1 MWMTPQAEL
10 LRFQAPPPLLFLIFP
25 PSAAANGQF
34 VSHPFYPR
42 IFPPLPMEIFRK
54 RRDLSPMES
63 FSEVFNIVKS
73 TIHENLSDTA
83 YKLWIEPIQ
92 AVDLQDDV
100 VTLMAPTPFHC
111 ATLQRNY
118 QTRIQE
124 ALNDVLG
131 FEVSI
136 RFVSADHAADQQ
148 PAQAEAVIPEPEPAI
163 PAPAP
168 VSEEHIPAVSQTQA
182 PNLPVPDGDYAYT
195 FENFIVGSRNEFAY
209 TACKSIATASL
220 TAAKPYNP
228 LFIYGPSG
236 LGKTH
241 LLMAIKYEV
250 EKRNPGLNIVY
261 TNSENFTNDVIAHIA
276 KKNMEDLRKAYRN
289 ADFLLIDDIQFLS
302 GKDQTQEEFFH
313 TFNDLYQHNKQIV
326 ITSDRPPKDIQII
339 TDRLKTRFESG
350 LLADISP
357 PDIETRIAIIKRKA
371 ELLDLEI
378 PDDIVNFI
386 ASKLKSNIRQLEGAV
401 KKLNLNKTLTHEPIT
416 LPHAQSV
423 IREILNDEQP
433 LPVTVEKIIEEVGR
447 TFDVSPEDIRSN
459 KRSGPISN
467 ARQIAIYIVREIT
480 QIPMKQ
486 IGQEFGNRD
495 HTTIVY
501 TLKKVQE
508 TMKTNPHER
517 GIIED
522 LIRNI
527 RAK

>member
-1 MWMTPQAEL
+1 
-10 LRFQAPPPLLFLIFP
+10 
-25 PSAAANGQF
+25 
-34 VSHPFYPR
+34 
-42 IFPPLPMEIFRK
+42 
-54 RRDLSPMES
+54 MES
-63 FSEVFNIVKS
+63 FSEVFNIVKNLLR
-73 TIHENLSDTA
+73 ENLTEPA
-83 YKLWIEPIQ
+83 YNLWIEPLQ
-92 AVDLQDDV
+92 AVSLQDNV
-100 VTLMAPTPFHC
+100 VTLMSPSDFHCSTLQHNYMARIKEAFDEVMGFDVEIRFISAESDAAATAAEVAAEVPRRFCARYVRSAESETDCKAHRKIHRISQPEQKPATSTVTSPTPSVP
-111 ATLQRNY
+111 T
-118 QTRIQE
+118 QTSVQ
-124 ALNDVLG
+124 
-131 FEVSI
+131 
-136 RFVSADHAADQQ
+136 
-148 PAQAEAVIPEPEPAI
+148 EPA
-163 PAPAP
+163 AA
-168 VSEEHIPAVSQTQA
+168 EGE
-182 PNLPVPDGDYAYT
+182 YAYT

-209 TACKSIATASL
+209 TACKSIATANFS
-220 TAAKPYNP
+220 APKPYNP

-241 LLMAIKYEV
+241 LLMAIKFEV
-250 EKRNPGLNIVY
+250 EKRNPDLNIVY
-261 TNSENFTNDVIAHIA
+261 TNSENFTNDVIQHL
-276 KKNMEDLRKAYRN
+276 NSQDMNVLRQRYRS
-289 ADFLLIDDIQFLS
+289 ADFLLVDDIQFLS
-302 GKDQTQEEFFH
+302 GKETTQEEFFH

-350 LLADISP
+350 LLADIQP
-357 PDIETRIAIIKRKA
+357 PDTETRIAIIKRKA
-371 ELLDLEI
+371 ELLGLTI

-401 KKLNLNKTLTHEPIT
+401 KKLYVNQMLTHEPIT

-447 TFDVSPEDIRSN
+447 TFDVSPADIRSN

-501 TLKKVQE
+501 TIKKVDNL
-508 TMKTNPHER
+508 MKTNPHER

>member
-1 MWMTPQAEL
+1 
-10 LRFQAPPPLLFLIFP
+10 
-25 PSAAANGQF
+25 
-34 VSHPFYPR
+34 
-42 IFPPLPMEIFRK
+42 
-54 RRDLSPMES
+54 MES

-73 TIHENLSDTA
+73 SIHENLSDAA

-100 VTLMAPTPFHC
+100 VTLMAPTSFHC
-111 ATLQRNY
+111 STLQHNY
-118 QTRIQE
+118 QSRIKD
-124 ALNDVLG
+124 ALDEVMGFDVQ
-131 FEVSI
+131 I
-136 RFVSADHAADQQ
+136 RFVSADQMEKP
-148 PAQAEAVIPEPEPAI
+148 PAQKAETPQPT
-163 PAPAP
+163 PAP
-168 VSEEHIPAVSQTQA
+168 VPETRPSEYTPSPQTEPAGFLDP
-182 PNLPVPDGDYAYT
+182 PNPNGDYAYT

-209 TACKSIATASL
+209 TACKSVATSNFNAP
-220 TAAKPYNP
+220 KPYNP

-241 LLMAIKYEV
+241 LLMAIKNVV

-261 TNSENFTNDVIAHIA
+261 TNTENFTNDVIVHLAQ
-276 KKNMEDLRKAYRN
+276 KNMEELRKSYRN

-302 GKDQTQEEFFH
+302 GKDSTQEEFFH

-326 ITSDRPPKDIQII
+326 ITSDRPPKDIQTL

-357 PDIETRIAIIKRKA
+357 PDVETRIAIIKRKA
-371 ELLDLEI
+371 ELMGLDI
-378 PDDIVNFI
+378 PDEIVSYI

-401 KKLNLNKTLTHEPIT
+401 KKLNANRMLTHEPVT

>member
-1 MWMTPQAEL
+1 
-10 LRFQAPPPLLFLIFP
+10 
-25 PSAAANGQF
+25 
-34 VSHPFYPR
+34 
-42 IFPPLPMEIFRK
+42 
-54 RRDLSPMES
+54 MES

-73 TIHENLSDTA
+73 SIHENLSDAA

-92 AVDLQDDV
+92 AVGLQDNV
-100 VTLMAPTPFHC
+100 VTLMAPTAFHC
-111 ATLQRNY
+111 STLQHNY
-118 QTRIQE
+118 QTRIKD
-124 ALNDVLG
+124 ALDEVMGFDV
-131 FEVSI
+131 EI
-136 RFVSADHAADQQ
+136 RFISADQMEEPRKPVQKADEAAFSSETAPDFGDR
-148 PAQAEAVIPEPEPAI
+148 AVSGS
-163 PAPAP
+163 APAVP
-168 VSEEHIPAVSQTQA
+168 EKEPPAKTDRILEQTNQ
-182 PNLPVPDGDYAYT
+182 NGDYAYT

-209 TACKSIATASL
+209 TACKSIATANFN
-220 TAAKPYNP
+220 APKPYNP

-250 EKRNPGLNIVY
+250 EKRNPNLNIVF
-261 TNSENFTNDVIAHIA
+261 TNSENFTNDVISHLAPN
-276 KKNMEDLRKAYRN
+276 KSMEDLRKAYRN

-302 GKDQTQEEFFH
+302 GKDSTQEEFFH

-371 ELLDLEI
+371 ELLGLDI
-378 PDDIVNFI
+378 PDDIVNYI
-386 ASKLKSNIRQLEGAV
+386 ANKLKSNIRQLEGAV
-401 KKLNLNKTLTHEPIT
+401 KKLNVNKMLTHEPIT
-416 LPHAQSV
+416 MPHAQSV

>member
-1 MWMTPQAEL
+1 
-10 LRFQAPPPLLFLIFP
+10 
-25 PSAAANGQF
+25 
-34 VSHPFYPR
+34 
-42 IFPPLPMEIFRK
+42 
-54 RRDLSPMES
+54 MES

-73 TIHENLSDTA
+73 SIHENLSDAA

-100 VTLMAPTPFHC
+100 VTLMAPTSFHC
-111 ATLQRNY
+111 STLQHNY
-118 QTRIQE
+118 QSRIKD
-124 ALNDVLG
+124 ALDEVMGFDVQ
-131 FEVSI
+131 I
-136 RFVSADHAADQQ
+136 RFVSADQMEKP
-148 PAQAEAVIPEPEPAI
+148 PAQKAETPQPTPASVPETRP
-163 PAPAP
+163 
-168 VSEEHIPAVSQTQA
+168 SEYTPSPQTESAGFLDQ
-182 PNLPVPDGDYAYT
+182 PNPNGDYAYT

-209 TACKSIATASL
+209 TACKSVATSNFNAP
-220 TAAKPYNP
+220 KPYNP

-241 LLMAIKYEV
+241 LLMAIKNVV

-261 TNSENFTNDVIAHIA
+261 TNTENFTNDVIVHLAQ
-276 KKNMEDLRKAYRN
+276 KNMEELRKSYRN

-302 GKDQTQEEFFH
+302 GKDSTQEEFFH

-326 ITSDRPPKDIQII
+326 ITSDRPPKDIQTL

-357 PDIETRIAIIKRKA
+357 PDVETRIAIIKRKA
-371 ELLDLEI
+371 ELMGLDI
-378 PDDIVNFI
+378 PDEIVSYI

-401 KKLNLNKTLTHEPIT
+401 KKLNANRMLTHEPVT